1 MDAGNKNLQMVITQ
15 IIALFK
21 MDGNVQQPSKALIRL
36 QSANQSVV
44 MASSKEQ
51 KSVMI
56 MVIRMEMVAT
66 VYAKFN

>member
-1 MDAGNKNLQMVITQ
+1 
-15 IIALFK
+15 